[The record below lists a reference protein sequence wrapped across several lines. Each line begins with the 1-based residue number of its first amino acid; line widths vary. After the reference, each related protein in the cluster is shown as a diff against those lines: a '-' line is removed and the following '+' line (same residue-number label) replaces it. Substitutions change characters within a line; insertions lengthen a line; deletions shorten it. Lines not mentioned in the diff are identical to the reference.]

1 MKYASAFCTIAS
13 TAVVAF
19 LFQSCDGKQQPDPGK
34 EQETP
39 VLVEEIR
46 IDPESLA
53 LTVGETGQ
61 LEASVLPENAGYGEI
76 LWTSSDE
83 SVAIVHCKALQRAFR
98 MEKAHYS
105 F

>member
-1 MKYASAFCTIAS
+1 MRR
-13 TAVVAF
+13 
-19 LFQSCDGKQQPDPGK
+19 KQQPDPGK

-98 MEKAHYS
+98 MEKAHYR

>member
-1 MKYASAFCTIAS
+1 MLLKKRQKPARKPISNVLRKNF
-13 TAVVAF
+13 
-19 LFQSCDGKQQPDPGK
+19 KQ
-34 EQETP
+34 
-39 VLVEEIR
+39 L
-46 IDPESLA
+46 

-98 MEKAHYS
+98 MEKAHYR